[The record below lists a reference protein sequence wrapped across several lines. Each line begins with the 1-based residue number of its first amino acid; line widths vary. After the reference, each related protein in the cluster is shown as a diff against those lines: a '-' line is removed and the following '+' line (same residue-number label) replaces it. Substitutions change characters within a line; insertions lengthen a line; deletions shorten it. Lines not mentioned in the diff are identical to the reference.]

1 MPGRQ
6 FHRYGGH
13 LRLSTVALVAL
24 TVFTVSARAADNQA
38 PSGQSP
44 GKVII
49 QSKGAGVPV
58 SGTVAALNLSDAQR
72 QRIVEV
78 LATKD
83 TDVDLNLKEHKDSK
97 SFEAKIDEKLPKDF
111 KGQAFPLPLITEM
124 PVIRQ
129 YEYLKFK
136 GDVLVV
142 NPLTGK
148 IVDKFPEKNG

>member
-1 MPGRQ
+1 MHASAGK
-6 FHRYGGH
+6 
-13 LRLSTVALVAL
+13 LVVAALVAL
-24 TVFTVSARAADNQA
+24 TAPVMAAAAADNQTPDQEA
-38 PSGQSP
+38 HAS

-58 SGTVAALNLSDAQR
+58 SGTVSALNLSDAQR

-78 LATKD
+78 LSTKD

-124 PVIRQ
+124 PAIRQ